1 MSVSKQADLPRL
13 RFFLSNRISENFNR
27 ISNTRGLLKRLS
39 IVQIKSPNV
48 LKSLLPGHQRV
59 EKATESCMHA
69 DGHHLAYSTCCE
81 LWLKL
86 YKSQTDGK
94 GIVQTCMLLTVIRVI
109 ISFSSPTHSFI
120 PGLKPSFSPYPSHC
134 SLSFFL
140 QDWLHD
146 SPDFYCYFWAYP
158 FLLFSFSVLHFLVV
172 VSVRYLKLT
181 HLGFPA
187 DVKIASS
194 IV

>member
-1 MSVSKQADLPRL
+1 MSASQLVRCNFGIKLHPRQKFFDDSCIPFCVGKQASWFVAIT
-13 RFFLSNRISENFNR
+13 FFLSNRISENFNR

-94 GIVQTCMLLTVIRVI
+94 CIVKTCMLLTVIRVI
-109 ISFSSPTHSFI
+109 IGFSSPTHSLI
-120 PGLKPSFSPYPSHC
+120 PGLKPSFSPHPSHC
-134 SLSFFL
+134 SLSFF
-140 QDWLHD
+140 
-146 SPDFYCYFWAYP
+146 SPGLTTWFP
-158 FLLFSFSVLHFLVV
+158 RLLLLLLSIP
-172 VSVRYLKLT
+172 VST
-181 HLGFPA
+181 F
-187 DVKIASS
+187 
-194 IV
+194 